1 MTPTEIRIARRLA
14 TYMLEIA
21 EQKVDFHFFQG
32 VGLALAIVYEESTGH
47 PAGSIKPQ
55 ELIEWARNLPEVLY
69 PRVQ

>member
-21 EQKVDFHFFQG
+21 EQKIDFHFFQG
-32 VGLALAIVYEESTGH
+32 IGLALAVVYEESIGAA
-47 PAGSIKPQ
+47 AGSIKPWD
-55 ELIEWARNLPEVLY
+55 LIQWAKDLPDVPY